1 MTVCQNMHKNG
12 RGGHSNNKDKIAA
25 EAAKEKRR
33 MKSKGFHPGNCP
45 YGQFL
50 RL

>member
-1 MTVCQNMHKNG
+1 MTGCQNMHKNG
-12 RGGHSNNKDKIAA
+12 RGGHPNNKDKIAA